1 MNPNQNTGSFGGAL
15 PGGADPIM
23 AALAARQTGQAGV
36 TDQSSMS
43 QTPMPQPAQGP
54 VPGQPQPVQSPQALP
69 GMPEKSSDT
78 RFILEALE
86 GKLKRN
92 DKLEEMK
99 LTGGGM

>member
-1 MNPNQNTGSFGGAL
+1 MDNNTGSFGAAL

-36 TDQSSMS
+36 TAQSSMS

-54 VPGQPQPVQSPQALP
+54 VPGQPQPVQQSPQALP

-92 DKLEEMK
+92 DKLEELK
-99 LTGGGM
+99 LTGGM